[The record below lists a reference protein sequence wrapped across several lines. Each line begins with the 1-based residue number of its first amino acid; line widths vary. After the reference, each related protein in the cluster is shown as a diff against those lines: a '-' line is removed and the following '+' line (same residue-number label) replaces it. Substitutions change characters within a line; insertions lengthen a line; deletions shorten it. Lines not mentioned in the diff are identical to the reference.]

1 MGAVREPNLQVSA
14 GQLGAEPINGG
25 SDFLISIN
33 AQGRLRTTEEFG
45 DIVLKTGA
53 GGEVVRLG
61 DVARIDLGA
70 SDYTLRGQLDNYQTS
85 IIGVFQAPGANSLT
99 TRDAV
104 IAKMD
109 ELAKRFPP
117 GVSYRSASDAP
128 LFRRESI

>member
-33 AQGRLRTTEEFG
+33 AQGRLRTPEEFG
-45 DIVLKTGA
+45 DIVLKAGA

-61 DVARIDLGA
+61 DVARVDLGA

-85 IIGVFQAPGANSLT
+85 VIGVFQAPGANSLT
-99 TRDAV
+99 TRNAV

-109 ELAKRFPP
+109 ELATRFPP
-117 GVSYRSASDAP
+117 GLSYRSASDAP
-128 LFRRESI
+128 LFRR